1 MENFWGK
8 GISMTKQE
16 FIKIK
21 IEHISHLLESV
32 KEYKERKPAFYKS
45 KERNMLA
52 QLDFFV
58 TMTSIESVLNESLD
72 QWKHMLDVV
81 NSEEE

>member
-1 MENFWGK
+1 
-8 GISMTKQE
+8 MTKQE

-21 IEHISHLLESV
+21 IEHIQTLLKSV
-32 KEYKERKPAFYKS
+32 QEYKELSPNFYETE
-45 KERNMLA
+45 ERNMVANLS
-52 QLDFFV
+52 FFV
-58 TMTSIESVLNESLD
+58 TLTSIESVLNESLD